1 MIQISKYNK
10 QHPLR
15 VFEAFAGYGSQ
26 SLAFKYLKEKHPEFD
41 FKVVGYSEIESSA
54 IQAYGLL
61 PTERNTQSKSGSTLL
76 ETASG

>member
-41 FKVVGYSEIESSA
+41 FKVVGILVVL
-54 IQAYGLL
+54 IIFICRQQDIL
-61 PTERNTQSKSGSTLL
+61 TQLSDLK
-76 ETASG
+76 E